1 MDWKAIMKEHNDLL
15 EQTMPKKEAP
25 VVPVEAVE
33 VPKDPVEL
41 PEVPVEVPVAAP
53 VSRRKRR

>member
-1 MDWKAIMKEHNDLL
+1 MKEHNDLL

-25 VVPVEAVE
+25 VVEVEAA
-33 VPKDPVEL
+33 
-41 PEVPVEVPVAAP
+41 EVPVEVPVEVHVEVPVVAP

>member
-1 MDWKAIMKEHNDLL
+1 MDWKAVMKEHNDLL

-25 VVPVEAVE
+25 VVEVEAVE
-33 VPKDPVEL
+33 DPK
-41 PEVPVEVPVAAP
+41 VPVEVPVAAP

>member
-25 VVPVEAVE
+25 VVEAVE
-33 VPKDPVEL
+33 VPK
-41 PEVPVEVPVAAP
+41 VPVEVPAAP
-53 VSRRKRR
+53 VSRRKKR

>member
-15 EQTMPKKEAP
+15 EQTTPKKDAP
-25 VVPVEAVE
+25 GVEAVE
-33 VPKDPVEL
+33 VPK
-41 PEVPVEVPVAAP
+41 VPVEVPVAAP

>member
-33 VPKDPVEL
+33 DAK
-41 PEVPVEVPVAAP
+41 VPVEVPVAAP

>member
-1 MDWKAIMKEHNDLL
+1 MYMDWKAIMKEHNDLL

-25 VVPVEAVE
+25 VVETPVEAVE
-33 VPKDPVEL
+33 APK
-41 PEVPVEVPVAAP
+41 VPVEVPVAAP